1 MKILLVITG
10 LGMGGAE
17 NLVVNLADKYVEQG
31 HEVVIAYAF
40 GDAVVTP
47 KNKNIKLVSLGV
59 SSYNDFF
66 SAYFKLRTLV
76 KKFQPDVIHSHMIH
90 ANLLARLVRLTTKIP
105 RLVCTAHSTNEGGP
119 IRMFAYKMTDKLA
132 DIMTN
137 VSEEATNKFIEL
149 GAVTDK
155 KITTVL
161 NGIDTNIFIFDI
173 EKRIKYRKQFK
184 IDDNDK
190 LIVAVGS
197 LNLPKDYP
205 NLLNAISIIV
215 ANKLNVKI
223 KIIGDGPLKDDLLQL
238 VEELNLTEIVEFV
251 GISRDVPGM
260 MSASDLFV
268 LSSSFEGFGLVVAEA
283 MSCERPV
290 VVTDCGGVKE
300 VVGDIGKLVVP
311 ENSDDLAKGIIEVLG
326 KSEQELQ
333 QLGTQGRQRI
343 LDEYSL
349 DYVVEKYMDLYSS
362 SKDNENTPSN
372 HC

>member
-1 MKILLVITG
+1 MKILLVITS

-31 HEVVIAYAF
+31 HEVIIAYAC
-40 GDAVVTP
+40 GNAVVTP
-47 KNKNIKLVSLGV
+47 TNENIKLVSLGV
-59 SSYNDFF
+59 SHYIDFF

-76 KKFQPDVIHSHMIH
+76 KNFQPDVIHSHMIH
-90 ANLLARLVRLTTKIP
+90 SNLLARLIRLTTKVP
-105 RLVCTAHSTNEGGP
+105 RLVCTAHNTNEGGRL
-119 IRMFAYKMTDKLA
+119 RMLAYRMTDGLA
-132 DIMTN
+132 DISTN
-137 VSEEATNKFIEL
+137 VSQEATDKFVEL
-149 GAVTDK
+149 GAVTAGRM
-155 KITTVL
+155 ITVL
-161 NGIDTNIFIFDI
+161 NGINTDSFLFSI
-173 EKRIKYRKQFK
+173 EKRIKYRNQFK
-184 IDDNDK
+184 INNDEK

-197 LNLPKDYP
+197 LNPRKDYS

-215 ANKLNVKI
+215 ANKLNVKV
-223 KIIGDGPLKDDLLQL
+223 KIIGDGPLKDKLLQL
-238 VEELNLTEIVEFV
+238 VEELNLTGVVEFV

-300 VVGDIGKLVVP
+300 VVGDVGKLVAP
-311 ENSDDLAKGIIEVLG
+311 KNSDDLAKGIIEILG

-333 QLGTQGRQRI
+333 QLGKQGRQRI

-349 DYVVEKYMDLYSS
+349 DYVVEQYMNLY
-362 SKDNENTPSN
+362 NRNTV
-372 HC
+372 